1 VRLLGVFLFPRRA
14 LRRTRVL
21 PSVVMLG
28 HELGGSLGTG
38 EIVLAMGGVYLGVGV
53 ATARVLGGARVL
65 GAIDLLCHAP
75 RGTAR
80 EIARREL
87 AAMEPRSL
95 GPGRG
100 FERTFQLALTPFGAF
115 RLVPCRFDVTQRLR
129 QRADLLVD
137 GCFSDS
143 PERVERVFTRHDA

>member
-1 VRLLGVFLFPRRA
+1 MHLLRVFLFTRRA
-14 LRRTRVL
+14 FRRTRLL
-21 PSVVMLG
+21 PSVVVLG
-28 HELGGSLGTG
+28 HELGGSLGIG

-53 ATARVLGGARVL
+53 ATASMLGGARVL

-75 RGTAR
+75 CCTAR

-87 AAMEPRSL
+87 AAMEPPSL
-95 GPGRG
+95 GHGRR
-100 FERTFQLALTPFGAF
+100 FERTLELTLTPFGAF

-137 GCFSDS
+137 GFFSDS
-143 PERVERVFTRHDA
+143 LERVERVFTRHDA